1 MLKIDANNNIT
12 IVMKD
17 TAAITIKLDNYQL
30 STGDTVHFTV
40 AAELESADP
49 LISKVLT
56 TFEEDGSC
64 IISLETTDTDLSA
77 DTYYYDVQVNL
88 ADGRVDTVIGPAK
101 FKVVEG
107 VTV

>member
-1 MLKIDANNNIT
+1 MIKIENNNIT

-17 TAAITIKLDNYQL
+17 TAAITIQLDNYQL
-30 STGDTVHFTV
+30 GTGDVVHFTV
-40 AAELESADP
+40 AAELESPNP
-49 LISKVLT
+49 LISKVIS

-64 IISLETTDTDLSA
+64 IISLDTTETDLPA

-88 ADGRVDTVIGPAK
+88 ADGRVDTIIGPAK